1 MHYLIEFDGEFSRVL
16 EVWKIANSFFQVISM
31 LLILAGFGL
40 ILTSLNI
47 ATPAPKGRAS
57 DYIIAM
63 IVVGI
68 VCLVMFGLWE
78 KYPTK
83 SPFSPYRF
91 LKDRTI
97 IGACCLGAFLNIS
110 IL

>member
-1 MHYLIEFDGEFSRVL
+1 MYHLVVG
-16 EVWKIANSFFQVISM
+16 M

-40 ILTSLNI
+40 ILISLNI
-47 ATPAPKGRAS
+47 ATRAPKGWAS

-63 IVVGI
+63 IVVGV

-78 KYPTK
+78 KYLTK
-83 SPFSPYRF
+83 VPFIPYRF

-97 IGACCLGAFLNIS
+97 IGACCLSAFLNMS